1 MTSTATSATAPVT
14 ATSPAS
20 TVLGAKELKAVMS
33 ALPKRK
39 DKLYMLA
46 KTLAEGKMSAE
57 QIFDVME
64 SDYPGVTQAVRAM
77 RQPGVLAA
85 LTKAEET
92 KRRVTGPDQDAAKL
106 LFKFFNGGNIE
117 LEHQGFSETLFPAL
131 YLNNN
136 TINPKALKLKAD
148 TTSEMVAAFI
158 TYFSQAFLKKDA
170 KTASALVG
178 AFFDGI
184 DPKKLDGILAKTTK
198 SLADFGKGRVKRKE
212 QAKKQAK
219 KKAKKD
225 GDDAADGSDAEA
237 AESEGS
243 DAPVAPDH
251 DQAADDGAEPMDE
264 DEDEV
269 VTPTKAT
276 TAATAAAAA
285 PVARAN
291 APKTPAP
298 IRAPLS
304 RPNAP
309 KKSVTPSK
317 TEKTTEEKKRER
329 EHSVLSDDDDDED
342 DEF

>member
-1 MTSTATSATAPVT
+1 MTST

-131 YLNNN
+131 YLDDN
-136 TINPKALKLKAD
+136 TIDPDALELEAD
-148 TTSEMVAAFI
+148 TTSKMVAAFI

-170 KTASALVG
+170 ETASALVG

-212 QAKKQAK
+212 QAKK
-219 KKAKKD
+219 KAKKD
-225 GDDAADGSDAEA
+225 GDDAADGADAEA

-304 RPNAP
+304 RANAP
-309 KKSVTPSK
+309 KKSVAPSSK
-317 TEKTTEEKKRER
+317 TEKTTNKAKTTEEKKRER